1 MTRSNP
7 CHALTDWSV
16 NQFTGPEVGP
26 ATYRASA
33 APEAPGGL
41 RVAFPAVRLPRPVQN
56 AIDWVR
62 FDLFPRFEPRT
73 IAIAGGGLVGV
84 LLLGWLIVADPFSS
98 GGNAETRVVT
108 IAVATDNAQQAPVGT
123 LGFPLVATRNTTRIS
138 GPDPTDDAAAAA
150 LATHPPA
157 PEAAPLEAV
166 TLVPDDNWQAGIAAS
181 VLAGPPTRMPV
192 LVSQHGSVPDVTTQ
206 ALAQLNPR
214 GGGASGGVALYAAG
228 GASVPSGL
236 KSQELH
242 GNSPAEIANSIDQLR
257 QRLTKAEPEH
267 ILLVS
272 SDRPGYAMPAA
283 AWAARSGDPVLFTGP
298 RQVPSATLAALRR
311 HAAATVYVL
320 GPESVISKDV
330 VQQVGRV
337 SATVQRVGATGAVQN
352 ALLFARYSDG
362 SFGWNINDPG
372 HGMELANA
380 DRPLDAAAAASLAS
394 SGKWGPLL
402 LTDTADVLPP
412 ELRSFLLDIKPGYET
427 DPTRAVYNHI
437 WLMGDATAIGGEVQ
451 AEVDELAE
459 LAQIGSGG
467 GSQGTA
473 GGGVAQPGGLE
484 GEPTP
489 TTPQN
494 GKKK

>member
-1 MTRSNP
+1 
-7 CHALTDWSV
+7 
-16 NQFTGPEVGP
+16 
-26 ATYRASA
+26 
-33 APEAPGGL
+33 
-41 RVAFPAVRLPRPVQN
+41 VRLPRPVQN
-56 AIDWVR
+56 AIDWMR
-62 FDLFPRFEPRT
+62 FGLLAKFNRREV
-73 IAIAGGGLVGV
+73 IAAGAIALIAVVALLVAINPFGGG
-84 LLLGWLIVADPFSS
+84 
-98 GGNAETRVVT
+98 GNGETRVVT
-108 IAVATDNAQQAPVGT
+108 IAIATDNAQEAPVGV

-192 LVSQHGSVPDVTTQ
+192 LISEHGAVPDATTQ
-206 ALAQLNPR
+206 ALAELNPR
-214 GGGASGGVALYAAG
+214 GGGASGDVALYSAG

-236 KSQELH
+236 KSQEIH
-242 GNSPAEIANSIDQLR
+242 GDSPAEIANAVDQLR
-257 QRLTKAEPEH
+257 QRLTKQEPQH

-272 SDRPGYAMPAA
+272 SDQAGYAMPAA
-283 AWAARSGDPVLFTGP
+283 AWAARSGDPVLFTG
-298 RQVPSATLAALRR
+298 RNQVPSATLAALRR
-311 HAAATVYVL
+311 HASATVYIL
-320 GPESVISKDV
+320 GPEAASSRNVAR
-330 VQQVGRV
+330 QVGRV
-337 SATVQRVGATGAVQN
+337 SATVRHVGATGAVQN

-362 SFGWNINDPG
+362 SFGWNLNDPG

-402 LTDTADVLPP
+402 LTDTADALPS

-437 WLMGDATAIGGEVQ
+437 WLMGDGTAIGGQVQ

-459 LAQIGSGG
+459 LTEIGGATGAQG
-467 GSQGTA
+467 A
-473 GGGVAQPGGLE
+473 GGGVAQPGGAE
-484 GEPTP
+484 SEPNPTP
-489 TTPQN
+489 QK
-494 GKKK
+494 GKGK